1 MGRQQRDN
9 GTHAGTE
16 NGFGRVILLMEGGP
30 VIPHG
35 DALGSVR
42 LDSLMQPSSL
52 TRRRSSGTDQ
62 IMGAEKNCASAS
74 WTKLDSI

>member
-16 NGFGRVILLMEGGP
+16 NGFGRVILLMEGGA

-42 LDSLMQPSSL
+42 LDSQPSSL

-74 WTKLDSI
+74 WTKLDSV